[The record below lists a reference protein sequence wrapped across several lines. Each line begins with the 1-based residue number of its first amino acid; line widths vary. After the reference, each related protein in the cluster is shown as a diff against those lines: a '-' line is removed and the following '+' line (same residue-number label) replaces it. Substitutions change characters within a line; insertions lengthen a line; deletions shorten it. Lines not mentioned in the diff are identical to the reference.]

1 MRKIFQVVVVVK
13 GEDRQK
19 VVETRPTLRGA
30 ESSMIEWQ
38 LLIGAASADRFLDV
52 FLREAP
58 IANRAEG

>member
-1 MRKIFQVVVVVK
+1 MNKQFKVVIRDVQGLWQVVVDK
-13 GEDRQK
+13 
-19 VVETRPTLRGA
+19 RPTLRGA
-30 ESSMIEWQ
+30 ESSMVQWQ

>member
-1 MRKIFQVVVVVK
+1 MRRAFEVVVVVK

-58 IANRAEG
+58 MENRAEG